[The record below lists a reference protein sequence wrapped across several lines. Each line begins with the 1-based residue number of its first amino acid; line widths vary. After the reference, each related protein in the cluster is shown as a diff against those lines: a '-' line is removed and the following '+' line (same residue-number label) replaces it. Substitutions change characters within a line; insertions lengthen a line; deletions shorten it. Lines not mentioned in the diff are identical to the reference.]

1 MIVAN
6 VSRREA
12 ICQTKHVFFDSF
24 NRSTQF
30 IYYEENRTV
39 RLDYRLTSRFTVFHL
54 IKKFEW
60 GGKIRK
66 QAFQRNYIF
75 DIFYEPEFVLKIS
88 YLTGTRN
95 VFSMS
100 IESESILDRFRMKIS
115 MKIRLLT
122 SFRFNLTLLKRK
134 TENLDKRCLK

>member
-60 GGKIRK
+60 GGEIRK
-66 QAFQRNYIF
+66 QAFQRKY
-75 DIFYEPEFVLKIS
+75 IFYEPDFVLKIS

-134 TENLDKRCLK
+134 PENLDKRCLK

>member
-60 GGKIRK
+60 GGEIRK
-66 QAFQRNYIF
+66 QAFQRKY
-75 DIFYEPEFVLKIS
+75 IFYEPDFVLKIS

>member
-1 MIVAN
+1 M
-6 VSRREA
+6 
-12 ICQTKHVFFDSF
+12 
-24 NRSTQF
+24 
-30 IYYEENRTV
+30 
-39 RLDYRLTSRFTVFHL
+39 
-54 IKKFEW
+54 
-60 GGKIRK
+60 GGGEIRK
-66 QAFQRNYIF
+66 QAFQRNY
-75 DIFYEPEFVLKIS
+75 IFYEPEFVLKIS

-134 TENLDKRCLK
+134 TENLDKRHVR

>member
-54 IKKFEW
+54 TKNSN
-60 GGKIRK
+60 GGGEIRK
-66 QAFQRNYIF
+66 QAFQRNY
-75 DIFYEPEFVLKIS
+75 IFYEPEFVLKIS

-100 IESESILDRFRMKIS
+100 IKSESILDRFRMKIS

-134 TENLDKRCLK
+134 TENLDKCHVR